1 MKPKNIVDKQQQSAI
16 SYIVKVI
23 LAKQQ
28 TRSKP
33 KATELNGK

>member
-1 MKPKNIVDKQQQSAI
+1 MKPKTIVDKPQQSGI
-16 SYIVKVI
+16 RYIVKVI
-23 LAKQQ
+23 LAKQL